1 MRRTVAA
8 LLLVAALVVG
18 AHGSASAADKRPSQ
32 TQVEVENNGLAGM
45 TPICGYSYAGD
56 APVGTEVTGTVT
68 LKVDGVIVGTSNAWR
83 GFPSSLGCYETRG
96 PLHPGTYTVTAD
108 YPGDATF
115 DPSSATTSLTLVK
128 RNSELEVLADKVQGP
143 WHCPPGGGGPCPS
156 PNVPEGAPITFGGWA
171 KPDTSQHSPYPSTSG
186 GTVTFYDNGSPVAT
200 ETTGSDGVA
209 RWTTSDLALGLHL
222 ISVSWDGNEDYNG
235 ATLDQVW
242 RVNIQKAADRLA
254 GSDRIATAIAI
265 SKNAWPNDAADA
277 VVLTTGNNFADA
289 LGGTAF
295 AVEND
300 APVLLSASGAALDT
314 RTRAEVARV
323 LPTGG
328 SVYVLGGTAA
338 LPASVDAALTNDGFE
353 VVRLAGLS
361 RFDTAVA
368 IATERTVPPAAIAL
382 ADGRSFPDALA
393 AGAAMGHV
401 GGVVLLTDG
410 RTMAPATAAY
420 LADHPGIPVYAIGGA
435 AAAAA
440 PTATPIVGTDRY
452 DTAND
457 VARAFFDDPVYVGV
471 ANGRKAPDALAGGAH
486 AAAFGGPLVL
496 TAPTSLV
503 ESTSTYLAEIKSS
516 VGRAA
521 IYGGTISLSNTVK
534 SSVVTV
540 INS

>member
-1 MRRTVAA
+1 
-8 LLLVAALVVG
+8 
-18 AHGSASAADKRPSQ
+18 
-32 TQVEVENNGLAGM
+32 
-45 TPICGYSYAGD
+45 
-56 APVGTEVTGTVT
+56 
-68 LKVDGVIVGTSNAWR
+68 
-83 GFPSSLGCYETRG
+83 
-96 PLHPGTYTVTAD
+96 
-108 YPGDATF
+108 
-115 DPSSATTSLTLVK
+115 
-128 RNSELEVLADKVQGP
+128 
-143 WHCPPGGGGPCPS
+143 
-156 PNVPEGAPITFGGWA
+156 VPEGAPITFGGWA
-171 KPDTSQHSPYPSTSG
+171 KPDTSQHAPYPSTSG

-200 ETTGSDGVA
+200 ATTGSDGVA